1 MPSITFTAPDGT
13 SSTGQMSDDDY
24 SKFQALPADQQ
35 ASTLNSFATQHAATA
50 SANDS
55 YSNDLKAG
63 VGGAMQD
70 LGSVA
75 QGVGLTSAG
84 NWLRDN
90 APQPAPAYTG
100 RGGSFLPDLK
110 SGQFSRAAGDLT
122 HGLASGSSE
131 SALEAGGAVAGGALG
146 SLVGPEGTAAGAVGG
161 GLGAGAIGGVLG
173 LGRHARLAAAGRAV
187 TGSDLANAAPAAA
200 GDAAIA
206 GLTMGRVP
214 GGTLGR
220 TAAQGVGGAAQSTL
234 DQYSDTGSVDPDQVA
249 NAAASGAAFGAVT
262 GAAGEGKSAVGRV
275 ADRVQSS
282 GEQYQ
287 PTDQTQ
293 AHSAIRTRDA
303 LLQSQK
309 DASGTPGAVT
319 DLNQVANNLKSSWVN
334 DAQDRIAQM
343 KQQGASAD
351 VIRDAASL
359 LERAQRHNN
368 RLYTGDLDI
377 LDQAD
382 HGLDEG
388 QLQDFKNRLTDLNT
402 LSTNSFKNQNVGPLS
417 AIGSKIGGLAT
428 TAGLFATGNHA
439 EAAMNL
445 IAGSALENKIGA
457 KIGAAGDRLMGTQ
470 KPAIVLAGQAAD
482 RANNGAPVAPVNP
495 ITPTDTSYV
504 SPTAALARLKAAQAA
519 QAQQASKANSLRAQ
533 MVSQGQASLP
543 QEPVSKPLAPPPIR
557 PAAQPPE
564 SVPLAP
570 PPIQRSAPVDPLAA
584 NGVAP
589 RAPLAPPPI
598 QPSATK
604 GASDAANVI
613 AAAMD
618 THGQVIND
626 QGAYD
631 AATSAYRGSAMR
643 SAQAADMEAPGAGL
657 GDIITGIMDAHHPG
671 HADAS
676 LPPAVK
682 AAIRSET
689 RSKTLAMKQGMA
701 SSALAMV
708 SPEHRQILAKYLTPS
723 LTHHG

>member
-55 YSNDLKAG
+55 YANDLKAG

-84 NWLRDN
+84 NWLRSN
-90 APQPAPAYTG
+90 APQPDAAYTG

-110 SGQFSRAAGDLT
+110 AGQFSRAAGDLT

-146 SLVGPEGTAAGAVGG
+146 SLIGPEGTVGGAVGG

-173 LGRHARLAAAGRAV
+173 LGRHARLKAAGRAV
-187 TGSDLANAAPAAA
+187 TGSDLASAAPAAA
-200 GDAAIA
+200 GDAVIS

-220 TAAQGVGGAAQSTL
+220 TATQGVGGAAQSTL
-234 DQYSDTGSVDPDQVA
+234 DQYADTGTVDPNQVA

-262 GAAGEGKSAVGRV
+262 GGAGDVKSAAGRT
-275 ADRVQSS
+275 ADRIQSS

-287 PTDQTQ
+287 PTDQVQ
-293 AHSAIRTRDA
+293 AQSAIRTRDE
-303 LLQSQK
+303 LLAAQK
-309 DASGTPGAVT
+309 VASGTPGART
-319 DLNQVANNLKSSWVN
+319 DLNQVANNLKSSWIN

-343 KQQGASAD
+343 KQQGASAEAL
-351 VIRDAASL
+351 RDAQDL
-359 LERAQRHNN
+359 LNRAQRHNN
-368 RLYTGDLDI
+368 RLYTSDLDI
-377 LDQAD
+377 LDQGE
-382 HGLDEG
+382 HGLSDSA
-388 QLQDFKNRLTDLNT
+388 LQDLKDRLTDLNT
-402 LSTNSFKNQNVGPLS
+402 LSTNSFKNQNVGPLQS
-417 AIGSKIGGLAT
+417 LGGTIGKYVAPAYELAQ
-428 TAGLFATGNHA
+428 GNIPG
-439 EAAMNL
+439 AA
-445 IAGSALENKIGA
+445 AAALLGHSGVPGKVGA
-457 KIGAAGDRLMGTQ
+457 AIGAAGDRLMGTQ

-543 QEPVSKPLAPPPIR
+543 QEPVSKPLAPPPI
-557 PAAQPPE
+557 
-564 SVPLAP
+564 
-570 PPIQRSAPVDPLAA
+570 QRSAPVDPLAA

-589 RAPLAPPPI
+589 EAPLAPPPI

-626 QGAYD
+626 PVAHE
-631 AATSAYRGSAMR
+631 AAISAYRNNALR
-643 SAQAADMEAPGAGL
+643 AAQAADMEAPGAGL

>member
-24 SKFQALPADQQ
+24 SKFQELPADQQ

-55 YSNDLKAG
+55 YTNDLKAG

-84 NWLRDN
+84 NWLRSN
-90 APQPAPAYTG
+90 APAPDAAYTG

-110 SGQFSRAAGDLT
+110 AGQFSRAAGDLS

-131 SALEAGGAVAGGALG
+131 SALEAGGAVAGGAMG
-146 SLVGPEGTAAGAVGG
+146 SLIGPEGTVGGAVGG

-173 LGRHARLAAAGRAV
+173 LGRHARLKAAGRAV

-200 GDAAIA
+200 GDAVIS

-220 TAAQGVGGAAQSTL
+220 TAAQGAGGAAQSTL
-234 DQYSDTGSVDPDQVA
+234 DQYADTGTVDPNQVA

-262 GAAGEGKSAVGRV
+262 GAGGDVKSAAGKAV
-275 ADRVQSS
+275 DNVQSR
-282 GEQYQ
+282 GETYQ
-287 PTDQTQ
+287 PVDQRQ
-293 AHSAIRTRDA
+293 AVTYSRTRNAITAAQQEPDA
-303 LLQSQK
+303 PS
-309 DASGTPGAVT
+309 
-319 DLNQVANNLKSSWVN
+319 DLNQVANNLKSAWIN
-334 DAQDRIAQM
+334 DGQDRIAQM
-343 KQQGASAD
+343 KAQGADGAAL
-351 VIRDAASL
+351 RDAQDL
-359 LERAQRHNN
+359 LNRAQRHNN
-368 RLYTGDLDI
+368 TLYASDLDG
-377 LDQAD
+377 LDQAN
-382 HGLDEG
+382 HGLDAG
-388 QLQDFKNRLTDLNT
+388 QLQDFKDRLADLNT
-402 LSTNSFKNQNVGPLS
+402 IATNSFKNKNVGPLQS
-417 AIGSKIGGLAT
+417 IGQAAGKYVAPLYELYQGNIPGAAAAALLGHSGLPGKIGGAVGSRLDA
-428 TAGLFATGNHA
+428 ALGLQK
-439 EAAMNL
+439 
-445 IAGSALENKIGA
+445 NKIM
-457 KIGAAGDRLMGTQ
+457 LQ
-470 KPAIVLAGQAAD
+470 GQAAD
-482 RANNGAPVAPVNP
+482 RMLDSQPAPVNP
-495 ITPTDTSYV
+495 ITSTNYV
-504 SPTAALARLKAAQAA
+504 P
-519 QAQQASKANSLRAQ
+519 
-533 MVSQGQASLP
+533 MG
-543 QEPVSKPLAPPPIR
+543 KPLAPPPIR
-557 PAAQPPE
+557 PAAQPPVSVPLAPPPIRPAAQPPV

-589 RAPLAPPPI
+589 KAPLAPPPI
-598 QPSATK
+598 QPSATR

-631 AATSAYRGSAMR
+631 AATSAYRGNAMR

-671 HADAS
+671 FADPS
-676 LPPAVK
+676 LPPAAK